1 MRINLGEIIIDK
13 ESYFKA
19 SLKNPKQMNSEEEN
33 NLNKIKE
40 KDLFPTFVKTNFVLD
55 HISHND
61 FRDFTFEQIKR
72 SLSESDFK
80 KVMSSDKTLQE
91 LVAKEDD
98 YIKLISEYLG
108 HKDIGKDTSEIE
120 KKLETN
126 LKEIHALRK
135 EVDGAIKQTGL
146 TIIDLKTETKIKE
159 ISLYK
164 EVLEF
169 NNNLD
174 GLSNMDKINFMSN
187 LIEVQSKIGNLT
199 NIREEDLNFNKYSNQ
214 LKAGL
219 KSGDL
224 NEVEL
229 TSLYNNLLMSMDK
242 FYNKMSLNNDS
253 FEKNPTFALYKS
265 EINDFQSKDNYLQI
279 VEKVKN
285 ENPDLLAKKYKQ
297 QDVEVKNKEEVAS
310 SSIVDVIKDTIDSM
324 EDIEIGGFK
333 L

>member
-13 ESYFKA
+13 EIYFKA
-19 SLKNPKQMNSEEEN
+19 SLKNPKQMNLEEEN

-40 KDLFPTFVKTNFVLD
+40 KDLFPTFVKTKFVLD

-61 FRDFTFEQIKR
+61 FRDFTLEQIKR

-159 ISLYK
+159 ISVYK
-164 EVLEF
+164 EILEL

-174 GLSNMDKINFMSN
+174 ILSNMDKINLMNNF
-187 LIEVQSKIGNLT
+187 IEVQSKIGNLT
-199 NIREEDLNFNKYSNQ
+199 NIREEDTNFNKYSNQ

-219 KSGDL
+219 KFGDL

-285 ENPDLLAKKYKQ
+285 ENPDLIAKKYKQ
-297 QDVEVKNKEEVAS
+297 DIEIKNKEEVAS

>member
-61 FRDFTFEQIKR
+61 FRNFTFEQIKR

-80 KVMSSDKTLQE
+80 KVMSVDKTLQE

-126 LKEIHALRK
+126 LKEIHALRR

-164 EVLEF
+164 EILEL
-169 NNNLD
+169 NNLD
-174 GLSNMDKINFMSN
+174 SLSNMDKINLISN
-187 LIEVQSKIGNLT
+187 LIEVQSKIGNLS
-199 NIREEDLNFNKYSNQ
+199 NISEENLNFNKYSNQ

-219 KSGDL
+219 KSNDL

-242 FYNKMSLNNDS
+242 FYDKMSLNNDS

-297 QDVEVKNKEEVAS
+297 QDLEVKNKEEVAS
-310 SSIVDVIKDTIDSM
+310 SSIVDTIKDTIDSM

>member
-61 FRDFTFEQIKR
+61 FRNFTFEQIKR

-80 KVMSSDKTLQE
+80 KVMSVDKTLQE

-126 LKEIHALRK
+126 LKEIHALRR

-164 EVLEF
+164 EILEL
-169 NNNLD
+169 NNLD
-174 GLSNMDKINFMSN
+174 SLSNMDKINLISN
-187 LIEVQSKIGNLT
+187 LIEVQSKIGNLS
-199 NIREEDLNFNKYSNQ
+199 NISEEDLKFNRYSNE

-242 FYNKMSLNNDS
+242 FYDKISLNNDS

-265 EINDFQSKDNYLQI
+265 EINDFQSRDNYLKI
-279 VEKVKN
+279 VEAVKN

-310 SSIVDVIKDTIDSM
+310 SSFVDIIKDTIDSM